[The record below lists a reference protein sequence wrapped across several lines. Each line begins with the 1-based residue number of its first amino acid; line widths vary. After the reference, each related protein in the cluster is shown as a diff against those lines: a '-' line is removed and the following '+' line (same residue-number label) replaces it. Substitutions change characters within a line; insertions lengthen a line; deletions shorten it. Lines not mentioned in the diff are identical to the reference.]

1 MESDIILKR
10 IKKKEKIYFYIMIII
25 SILVPTLAF
34 LAKLKSKFILI
45 YVMLIEILILIAMLA
60 KINVSTLRFKYYN
73 DRLKI
78 RYGLLLKESMILC
91 DNVSLV
97 HTCNQK
103 EDLEIIIISNSK
115 FRNKR
120 FKPVVNGL
128 LKKYPEI
135 KKDYERLKRNNPS
148 QVYYFQIIKNGN
160 LRKYILLE
168 KIYTTC
174 VKAVYTSSAI
184 ENIKIARGLINFE
197 ERG

>member
-78 RYGLLLKESMILC
+78 RYGLLLKESVILC

>member
-10 IKKKEKIYFYIMIII
+10 IKKKEKVYFYIMIML
-25 SILVPTLAF
+25 SILIPSLAF
-34 LAKLKSKFILI
+34 LADLKGKFILWYI
-45 YVMLIEILILIAMLA
+45 IIFEILILMAILA
-60 KINVSTLRFKYYN
+60 RINILTLKFKYYN